1 MKMIGHQMEPALHAS
16 LHQLVRIIDSVKT
29 KVMEFALDLESRGI
43 LGEGMTFTK
52 DEQQLAQSIT
62 YNTIN
67 IERMESSQIQQAN
80 TDSEQSK

>member
-1 MKMIGHQMEPALHAS
+1 
-16 LHQLVRIIDSVKT
+16 
-29 KVMEFALDLESRGI
+29 LESRGV

-67 IERMESSQIQQAN
+67 IERMENSQIQQAN